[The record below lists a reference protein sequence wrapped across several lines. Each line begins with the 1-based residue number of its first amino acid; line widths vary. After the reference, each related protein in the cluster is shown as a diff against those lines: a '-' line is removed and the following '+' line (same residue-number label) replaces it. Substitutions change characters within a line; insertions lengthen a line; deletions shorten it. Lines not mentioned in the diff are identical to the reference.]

1 MRISNKQLAH
11 TVVKVL
17 IKEDF
22 SSVTSEFEE
31 ILQKIASDVASG
43 VIFEKL
49 PPSELL
55 NKTEQYSSNLQDLT
69 VKSEETM

>member
-1 MRISNKQLAH
+1 M
-11 TVVKVL
+11 VKVL
-17 IKEDF
+17 TKEDF

-55 NKTEQYSSNLQDLT
+55 NNTEQYISNLQDST
-69 VKSEETM
+69 MKSEETM

>member
-1 MRISNKQLAH
+1 MQISNKQLAYAM
-11 TVVKVL
+11 VKVL
-17 IKEDF
+17 TKEDF

-55 NKTEQYSSNLQDLT
+55 NKTEQYISNLQDLT
-69 VKSEETM
+69 MKSEETM

>member
-1 MRISNKQLAH
+1 MRISNKQLAYA
-11 TVVKVL
+11 VVKVL

-43 VIFEKL
+43 VNFEKL

-55 NKTEQYSSNLQDLT
+55 NKTEQYISNLQDAT
-69 VKSEETM
+69 MKSEETM

>member
-1 MRISNKQLAH
+1 M
-11 TVVKVL
+11 VKVL
-17 IKEDF
+17 TKEDF

-55 NKTEQYSSNLQDLT
+55 NKTEQYSSNLQDAT
-69 VKSEETM
+69 MKSEETM

>member
-1 MRISNKQLAH
+1 M
-11 TVVKVL
+11 VKVL
-17 IKEDF
+17 TKEDF

-55 NKTEQYSSNLQDLT
+55 NKTEQYISNLQDAT
-69 VKSEETM
+69 MKSEETM

>member
-1 MRISNKQLAH
+1 M
-11 TVVKVL
+11 VKVL

-55 NKTEQYSSNLQDLT
+55 NKTEQYISNLQDST
-69 VKSEETM
+69 MKSEETM

>member
-1 MRISNKQLAH
+1 MRISNKQLAY

-17 IKEDF
+17 TKEDF

>member
-1 MRISNKQLAH
+1 MSNKQLAYAI
-11 TVVKVL
+11 VKVL

-55 NKTEQYSSNLQDLT
+55 NKTEQYISNLQDLT
-69 VKSEETM
+69 MKSEETM